1 MSKNKYMSTL
11 AKGSKKLLNAWAF
24 YDWANSVYPLV
35 ISSSI
40 FPLYYG
46 FLFPKENPNI
56 LFLGF
61 EFKSTA
67 LISFVTAFAFF
78 CVAFFSPILSGI
90 ADFAGNKKR
99 FMQFFCYLGA
109 LSCIGMYWFTA
120 ENIYFGIICFFLGL
134 LGFWG
139 SLVFYNSYLPDI
151 AFKEQQDSLSAK
163 GYSFGYVGSVILL
176 LINLYMILGKEG
188 EEALYAMRMAFAMT
202 GIWWILFAQYA
213 FYYLPKGNKNA
224 EKVTRDVVLNGFRE
238 LKKVQSHLYQNIRLY
253 RYLVAFFV
261 YSMAV
266 QTVMLVATYF
276 GEQEINWS
284 TDSEKTTGLIISI
297 LVIQLV
303 AVLGATLTSKASD
316 KFGNIPTL
324 IVVNAIWAV
333 ICVFAYFVTEP
344 IHFYI
349 TAGFVG
355 LVMGGIQ
362 ALSRSTYSKFLPKT
376 EDTASYFSFYDV
388 AEKIGIVIGMA
399 IYGTI
404 DQITGSM
411 RNAIVFLMVFFVA
424 GLILLLRVPKSTAS
438 GVAFTPETE

>member
-1 MSKNKYMSTL
+1 MATL
-11 AKGSKKLLNAWAF
+11 TKGSKKLTNAWAF

-56 LFLGF
+56 LFLGY

-67 LISFVTAFAFF
+67 LISFVTAFAFL

-109 LSCIGMYWFTA
+109 LSCIGMYWFTE
-120 ENIYFGIICFFLGL
+120 ENIYFGIVCFFFGL
-134 LGFWG
+134 IGFWG

-151 AFKEQQDSLSAK
+151 AHKEQQDSLSAK
-163 GYSFGYVGSVILL
+163 GYSMGYIGSVILL
-176 LINLYMILGKEG
+176 VINLVMILGKEG
-188 EEALYAMRMAFAMT
+188 EEALEAMRMAFAMT
-202 GIWWILFAQYA
+202 GVWWILFAQYA

-224 EKVTRDVVLNGFRE
+224 DKITKDVVLNGFRE
-238 LKKVQSHLYQNIRLY
+238 LKKVQSQLYQNLRLY

-303 AVLGATLTSKASD
+303 AVVGATLTSKASE
-316 KFGNIPTL
+316 KFGNITTL
-324 IVVNAIWAV
+324 IVVNAIWAI

-344 IHFYI
+344 IHFYV

-376 EDTASYFSFYDV
+376 DDTASYFSFYDV
-388 AEKIGIVIGMA
+388 AEKIGIVIGMI

-424 GLILLLRVPKSTAS
+424 GLLLLLRVPKKE
-438 GVAFTPETE
+438 VLEVE